1 MCSVPAPQRGD
12 LTTSAR
18 IVAAAFDRFA
28 QNGFDAVT
36 VREIAT
42 DAGVSAG
49 LVIHHFGS
57 KAGLRRECSR
67 RVVEFV
73 RDKARTGAAAV
84 ERLDAVLVQ
93 YGSYAARSVS
103 EDSEESRELFDVL
116 LEVARAVVAEGAE
129 SGSLRESSDP
139 DPDAQA
145 VALLVLGLAPFTFSA
160 HLTRWADEN
169 VDRAVERLAVPLAEI
184 YTHGLVTGTGLLDA
198 VVDRRG
204 EPR

>member
-28 QNGFDAVT
+28 QNGVDAVT

-42 DAGVSAG
+42 DAGVSAA

-84 ERLDAVLVQ
+84 DRLDAVLVQ

-139 DPDAQA
+139 DAQA

-169 VDRAVERLAVPLAEI
+169 LDRAVERLAVPLAEI

>member
-1 MCSVPAPQRGD
+1 MCSVPAAQRGD

-28 QNGFDAVT
+28 QNDFDAVT

-42 DAGVSAG
+42 DAGVSAA

-84 ERLDAVLVQ
+84 DRLDAVLVQ

-139 DPDAQA
+139 DAQA

-169 VDRAVERLAVPLAEI
+169 LDRAVERLAVPLAEI

>member
-28 QNGFDAVT
+28 QNGVDAVT

-42 DAGVSAG
+42 DAGVSAA

-84 ERLDAVLVQ
+84 DRLDAVLVQ
-93 YGSYAARSVS
+93 YGSYAARSIS

-139 DPDAQA
+139 DAQA

-169 VDRAVERLAVPLAEI
+169 LDRAVERLAVPLAEI